1 MACRA
6 MHSAGGPLPLSELAD
21 LAGCSVRQLQ
31 RDFDDVLG
39 VSPREYGAS
48 VRSMNARHT
57 LRSSASITDAI
68 YDAGYGSV
76 RAFYEKASSRLGM
89 SPSDFAAGAPQHL
102 LIWSSVN
109 SVIGRLTC
117 VAGPR
122 GICLLMHSNDDD
134 ATAPDSDGARI
145 REEFPN
151 AIIERDDRAMR
162 DVMKAL
168 RLIAEGKHA
177 PELPI
182 DVTGTA
188 FQARVWAALRE
199 IPYGQTRTYSDIAEE
214 IGEPGAIRAVGS
226 ACGANR
232 VPLTIPCHRVIRTDG
247 SLGGFGWG
255 LEVKEELLSREGSL
269 QPMIDVS

>member
-1 MACRA
+1 
-6 MHSAGGPLPLSELAD
+6 MHAAGGPLPLRELAHTSD
-21 LAGCSVRQLQ
+21 CSTRQLQ
-31 RDFDDVLG
+31 RDFEDILG

-48 VRSMNARHT
+48 VRAMNARHV
-57 LRSSASITDAI
+57 LRSADSITDAI

-76 RAFYEKASSRLGM
+76 RAFYEKASTRLGM
-89 SPSDFAAGAPQHL
+89 TPSDFAAGAPQHL
-102 LIWSSVN
+102 LIWSSTD
-109 SVIGRLTC
+109 SIIGRLTC
-117 VAGPR
+117 VAGSR
-122 GICLLMHSNDDD
+122 GICLLLHANAD
-134 ATAPDSDGARI
+134 ASSPDRDEARI

-151 AIIERDDRAMR
+151 ALIERDDRAMR

-168 RLIAEGKHA
+168 RAIAQGKPA
-177 PELPI
+177 PDLPI

-255 LEVKEELLSREGSL
+255 LEVKEELLSREGATRIGPDLS
-269 QPMIDVS
+269 S